1 MADASVADGLVCPA
15 SLPSVPTKCQ
25 CIRRVA
31 VASRIFIGVAVA
43 VCAYQ
48 WFGCVADVA
57 LVFIRA
63 TDDG

>member
-15 SLPSVPTKCQ
+15 PLPSVPKKCQ
-25 CIRRVA
+25 YIRRVA
-31 VASRIFIGVAVA
+31 VASRIFIDLAVA

-48 WFGCVADVA
+48 WFGGVADVA
-57 LVFIRA
+57 LAFIRA